1 MSKGSI
7 ITLVVLVV
15 AILGG
20 LLVYK
25 DRRAAATHD
34 EARLAALEFLGQR
47 PTLVEHREYITGLV
61 DRFHDQAF
69 EVAYVHGGLFAASE
83 YDEHVYFEE
92 LWPLMRKAAREE
104 GRGEVAVLLPGAGD
118 EETPGWLKNKPGSG
132 R

>member
-25 DRRAAATHD
+25 DRRAAATHT
-34 EARLAALEFLGQR
+34 EARQAALDFLGQR
-47 PTLVEHREYITGLV
+47 PILAEHREYTTGLV

-69 EVAYVHGGLFAASE
+69 QVAYVHGGLFAASE
-83 YDEHVYFEE
+83 YDEQVYFEE
-92 LWPLMRKAAREE
+92 LWPLMRKAARDE
-104 GRGEVAVLLPGAGD
+104 GRAEVAVLLPGAGD
-118 EETPGWLKNKPGSG
+118 DEAPVEPESKPGSEQ
-132 R
+132 